1 MTSRQWS
8 SESGC
13 ADHVDVQA
21 TAMGMDRVGKLAMLG
36 GKKCW
41 ALVDLGGENTTLGER
56 TLDF

>member
-1 MTSRQWS
+1 
-8 SESGC
+8 
-13 ADHVDVQA
+13 
-21 TAMGMDRVGKLAMLG
+21 MGMDRVGKLAMLG